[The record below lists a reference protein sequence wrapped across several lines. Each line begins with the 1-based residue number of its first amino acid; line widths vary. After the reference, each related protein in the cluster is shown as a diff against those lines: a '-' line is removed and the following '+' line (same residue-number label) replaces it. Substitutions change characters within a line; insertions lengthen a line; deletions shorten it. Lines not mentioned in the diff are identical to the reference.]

1 MKRSKAW
8 SVLDGAFV
16 FVFFA
21 VLCLVAILTV
31 FRPKAQYS
39 FFENR
44 NLAVFPELKSET
56 VLDGT
61 YFKDLDTYIQ
71 DHAAGRE
78 LCLKSD
84 TFIDLYV
91 LRRPVINDRIVV
103 AGDVLLPYK
112 EYSTVDTAAI
122 ETGAEA
128 VSENLL
134 RHSEEVR
141 EYGGEFYFVAV
152 PCQYV
157 CYEDS
162 YPWYLNNLSDY
173 TEASSSALFSKLDEK
188 GVKYV
193 DMRAVASESGSLA
206 GYSSKVDNH
215 FGIEGAYQTYR
226 AVMERIKEDGGPA
239 DLVLNDGDY
248 SIEYL
253 PNKYLGSRGRQ
264 LFGLWETDEKL
275 AVIYPKEEI
284 PFERYDNDNVFPLTA
299 VYSIPAENEEA
310 LYSLYMAGDIGRTEI
325 RTGRD
330 GLPDVLIYGDSFTNA
345 VECVAWYSF
354 DTTYTVDFRHYK
366 DKTLSELIEERKP
379 DIVIC
384 IRDYEAF
391 LTAFDNGQ

>member
-16 FVFFA
+16 FIFFA

-31 FRPKAQYS
+31 IRPKAGYS

-44 NLAVFPELKSET
+44 NLAEFPELKSET

-61 YFKDLDTYIQ
+61 YFKNLDTYIQ
-71 DHAAGRE
+71 DHTAGRE
-78 LCLKSD
+78 LCLKAD
-84 TFIDLYV
+84 TFINLYI
-91 LRRPVINDRIVV
+91 LRRPVINDRIVIS
-103 AGDVLLPYK
+103 GDVLLPFK
-112 EYSTVDTAAI
+112 QFSTVDTARI
-122 ETGAEA
+122 ETDAEA
-128 VSENLL
+128 VSDNLL
-134 RHSEEVR
+134 KHSEEVR
-141 EYGGEFYFVAV
+141 KYGGEFYFVAV

-173 TEASSSALFSKLDEK
+173 TEASSSVLFSKLDEK

-193 DMRAVASESGSLA
+193 DMRAVFEESGPPET
-206 GYSSKVDNH
+206 YSSKVDNH
-215 FGIEGAYQTYR
+215 FGIEGAYKTYR
-226 AVMERIKEDGGPA
+226 EIMRRIKEDGGPA
-239 DLVLNDGDY
+239 DLVLEEDDLVL
-248 SIEYL
+248 EYL

-264 LFGLWETDEKL
+264 LFGLWGGDEKL
-275 AVIYPKEEI
+275 AVIYPKDSV
-284 PFERYDNDNVFPLTA
+284 PFERYDNDNAFPLDS
-299 VYSIPAENEEA
+299 VYSFPEENEEV

-325 RTGRD
+325 RTDRD
-330 GLPDVLIYGDSFTNA
+330 YLPDVLIYGDSFTNA

-354 DTTYTVDFRHYK
+354 DTTYTVDFRHFK

>member
-8 SVLDGAFV
+8 SALDGAFV
-16 FVFFA
+16 IIFFA
-21 VLCLVAILTV
+21 ALCLVAILTV
-31 FRPKAQYS
+31 VRPKAQYS

-44 NLAVFPELKSET
+44 NLASFPELKGET

-78 LCLKSD
+78 TCLKAD

-91 LRRPVINDRIVV
+91 LRRPVVNDRIVV

-112 EYSTVDTAAI
+112 EFSSFDSAAI
-122 ETGAEA
+122 EAGAEA
-128 VSENLL
+128 VSDNLL
-134 RHSEEVR
+134 RHSEQTR
-141 EYGGEFYFVAV
+141 AYGGEFYFVAV

-173 TEASSSALFSKLDEK
+173 TDASSSALFAKLDEK

-193 DMRAVASESGSLA
+193 DMKKVASESGTL
-206 GYSSKVDNH
+206 GEFSSKVDNH

-226 AVMERIKEDGGPA
+226 AIMDRIKEDGGPA
-239 DLVLNDGDY
+239 DLVLGDGDY
-248 SIEYL
+248 VLEYL

-264 LFGLWETDEKL
+264 PFGLWKGDEKL
-275 AVIYPKEEI
+275 GVIYPKENV
-284 PFERYDNDNVFPLTA
+284 PFERYDNDNVFPLTT
-299 VYSIPAENEEA
+299 VYSVPEENEEA

-325 RTGRD
+325 RTGRED
-330 GLPDVLIYGDSFTNA
+330 LPNVLIYGDSFTNA
-345 VECVAWYSF
+345 VESIVWYSF
-354 DTTYTVDFRHYK
+354 NTTFTVDFRHYK

-379 DIVIC
+379 DVVIC